1 MEEAVSDTP
10 PTQNLVGTDSG
21 LQSIY
26 RHRFTE
32 TMRRSKDGI
41 WRVVVQDFLQR
52 WVRAEDTVLDIGC
65 GYGEFLNHVRCQ
77 RRIGIDLNPDSREAL
92 EAGIEFHSGDVR
104 NLSFLDDES
113 VDVAFTS
120 NLMEHLPTKVD
131 VETMVRE
138 ARRVLRPGGH
148 FIALGP
154 NLRFLTGEY
163 WDFWDH
169 STPITD
175 RSLVELLENVELD
188 VVDCMP
194 KFLPYTTRSSLPQ
207 ALWLVRA
214 YLRIPLAWSILG
226 KQFLIRARKS

>member
-1 MEEAVSDTP
+1 MEEAISEEAP
-10 PTQNLVGTDSG
+10 REGLVETDSG

-26 RHRFTE
+26 RHRFSE
-32 TMRRSKDGI
+32 TARRSKDGI
-41 WRVVVQDFLQR
+41 WRVVVQDFFQR
-52 WVRAEDTVLDIGC
+52 WIRPTDHVLDIGC
-65 GYGEFLNHVRCQ
+65 GYGEFLNHVRCA
-77 RRIGIDLNPDSREAL
+77 RRVGIDLNPDSKDAL
-92 EAGIEFHSGDVR
+92 DPGIEFHPGDVR
-104 NLSFLDDES
+104 NLSFLPDAT

-120 NLMEHLPTKVD
+120 NLMEHLPSKVD

-138 ARRVLRPGGH
+138 ARRVLKPGGH

-175 RSLVELLENVELD
+175 RSLVELLENVELE
-188 VVDCMP
+188 VVDCRP

-207 ALWLVRA
+207 ALWMVRA
-214 YLRIPLAWSILG
+214 YLRVPLVWSLLG
-226 KQFLIRARKS
+226 KQFLIRARKP